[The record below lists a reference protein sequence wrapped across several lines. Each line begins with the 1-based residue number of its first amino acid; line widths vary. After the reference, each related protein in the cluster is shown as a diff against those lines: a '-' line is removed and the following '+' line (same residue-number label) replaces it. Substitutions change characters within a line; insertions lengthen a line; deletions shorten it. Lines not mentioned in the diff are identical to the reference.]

1 MASPNSS
8 FTDIVTTTLQGYSGE
23 LADNI
28 SNHNALL
35 RQIERKGNGTPATGR
50 TIVQELEYAE
60 NATVMWYTGAES
72 LDITSRE
79 TFTAA
84 EYN

>member
-8 FTDIVTTTLQGYSGE
+8 FTDIVTTTLQGYSGTI
-23 LADNI
+23 ADNI

-35 RQIERKGNGTPATGR
+35 QQIDRKGNKRVATGR

-60 NATVMWYTGAES
+60 NSTVM
-72 LDITSRE
+72 
-79 TFTAA
+79 
-84 EYN
+84 